1 MKNKFLKKALVAFA
15 CFIVAAS
22 SYSCST
28 SLGQQSPWKNSD
40 SSWRA
45 HILERLQ
52 HYNVPGAS
60 IAIIDGGS
68 VVWSGGLG
76 YRDNQKSKDVNN
88 ATLFQAAS
96 LSKLA
101 NAMLVMDLVNKGQ
114 ITLDSNMCGIIGD
127 SFCDGQPLTFRQLLS
142 HTAGFNIHGFNGY
155 PFNRSVPTEMD
166 VLLGRLPATNPPVQ
180 RTSPIGQFL
189 YSGGGILVSQIIIER
204 IAKRRYDSLIT
215 SEVLQILGLNRSTYY
230 PPILDTNCTLG
241 YHSGIHVNGSGMV
254 YPALAAGGLWT
265 TAEDYAKLLIEIL
278 QAKHS
283 HGKLLSSADV
293 DEMLGDKT
301 AKSSMGLGVGVVRKH
316 GDIIINHSGAHEGY
330 YSYFNVNL
338 TTGRGIVLFFN
349 SDEAEQLGHELTMEV
364 MNN

>member
-1 MKNKFLKKALVAFA
+1 MFSKNKFSKQRLVAIFA
-15 CFIVAAS
+15 CIIFAS
-22 SYSCST
+22 SSIA
-28 SLGQQSPWKNSD
+28 LAQQSPWKNSD
-40 SSWRA
+40 SIWRA
-45 HILERLQ
+45 HIFDRLQ

-60 IAIIDGGS
+60 IAIIDKAK

-88 ATLFQAAS
+88 TTLFQAAS

-114 ITLDSNMCGIIGD
+114 IALDSNVCGIIGD

-155 PFNRSVPTEMD
+155 LFNRQVPTEMD
-166 VLLGRLPATNPPVQ
+166 VLLGRPPAINPPVQ
-180 RTSPIGQFL
+180 RTSPTGEFL
-189 YSGGGILVSQIIIER
+189 YSGGGILISQIIIER

-215 SEVLQILGLNRSTYY
+215 NEVLQTLGLNRSTYF
-230 PPILDTNCTLG
+230 PPISDSNCAFG
-241 YHSGIHVNGSGMV
+241 YHDGMHVNGPGMV

-265 TAEDYAKLLIEIL
+265 TAEDYAKLLIEVL
-278 QAKHS
+278 QANRS
-283 HGKLLSSADV
+283 QGKLLNSSDI
-293 DEMLGDKT
+293 DEMLGGKT
-301 AKSSMGLGVGVVRKH
+301 LKPSMGLGVGVVRKN
-316 GDIIINHSGAHEGY
+316 GNILINHSGAHEGY

-349 SDEAEQLGHELTMEV
+349 SDEAEQLAHELTAEV